1 MIVIETVRDAYS
13 PNEVRTLTLNQLIDE
28 LDWYKRMNAAGDEEV
43 VLSFDNG
50 YTFGGITSDR
60 IRMADFNEDETGE
73 EEDY

>member
-13 PNEVRTLTLNQLIDE
+13 PNEVRTMTLNQLIDE

-43 VLSFDNG
+43 VLSFDNE

-60 IRMADFNEDETGE
+60 IHMADFNEDET